1 MKIIQVPMFQPQ
13 NILSIGLKSEFLL
26 FDHIS
31 EIHPREEYLVIKT
44 PRNPKYVSANFVLFK
59 NGPDKTAL
67 HSWPLIFEKE
77 FLNDNTIKH
86 IKLVWDGLTDQKDNI
101 LSFLENGF
109 ELENYRTLTTDELL
123 IKPNLH
129 PKLEIKII
137 ATNKE
142 WESVVQDQML
152 FKPEGLTEKYYKE
165 FSIQLMK
172 DYKSIIELG
181 KSIWFG
187 AFIGSEMV
195 GSTGLLWS
203 DELVAFQRVVVKE
216 SYQNQ
221 GICKTMLYYI
231 TQWISK
237 ELKNRTL
244 VILAET
250 DSFAE
255 HIYQS
260 LGFNVKEELIAVYRY
275 PE

>member
-1 MKIIQVPMFQPQ
+1 MFQPQ
-13 NILSIGLKSEFLL
+13 DILSIGLKSEFLL

-31 EIHPREEYLVIKT
+31 EIHPTEEYLVIKT
-44 PRNPKYVSANFVLFK
+44 PRNPKYVSANFLLFK

-67 HSWPLIFEKE
+67 HSWPSIFEKE
-77 FLNDNTIKH
+77 FLNDNKIKH
-86 IKLVWDGLTDQKDNI
+86 VKLVWDGLTDHDHKDNI
-101 LSFLENGF
+101 LPFLNNGF
-109 ELENYRTLTTDELL
+109 ELENYRTLIANELL
-123 IKPNLH
+123 IKPHLH

-137 ATNKE
+137 ATSKE
-142 WESVVQDQML
+142 WESIVQDQML
-152 FKPEGLTEKYYKE
+152 FKPEGLTENYYKA

-172 DYKSIIELG
+172 DYKYIIELG

-203 DELVAFQRVVVKE
+203 DELVAFQRVVVKKNF
-216 SYQNQ
+216 QNQ

-231 TQWISK
+231 AEWISK

-250 DSFAE
+250 NSFAE
-255 HIYQS
+255 HIYKS
-260 LGFNVKEELIAVYRY
+260 LGFNVKEELLAVYRY